1 MRPDGQYT
9 LDADPM
15 VLAKRVQQLEHA
27 VDTLSGCVCDLTHAL
42 RNIAYQC
49 ELGLS
54 ESAPLQASR
63 MSEEHDR
70 LNHVYD
76 RAHAASVMMGRSY

>member
-9 LDADPM
+9 LDCDPM
-15 VLAKRVQQLEHA
+15 VLAKRVQQLEQA
-27 VDTLSGCVCDLTHAL
+27 VDVLSGCMCDLTHAL

-54 ESAPLQASR
+54 EGHPLQASR
-63 MSEEHDR
+63 LSEEHDR
-70 LNHVYD
+70 LSHVYD